1 MSRGKVILEPE
12 VAVAVSKEGSAWDR
26 LALGGVGSLGVSR
39 ATPDANSAL
48 SLNLSHNLNSPS
60 QIVATGSL
68 LSSKS
73 SPLPGKKAGAW

>member
-12 VAVAVSKEGSAWDR
+12 VAVAVSKEGSAWDI

-48 SLNLSHNLNSPS
+48 SL
-60 QIVATGSL
+60 SL
-68 LSSKS
+68 T
-73 SPLPGKKAGAW
+73 